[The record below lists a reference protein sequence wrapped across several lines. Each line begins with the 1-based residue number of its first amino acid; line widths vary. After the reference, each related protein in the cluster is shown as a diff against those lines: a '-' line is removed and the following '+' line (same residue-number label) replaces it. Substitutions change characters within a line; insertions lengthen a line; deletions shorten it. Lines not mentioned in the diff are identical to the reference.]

1 MTKPNPMEMEP
12 ISIETYAKLKAIRSR
27 IAELEGQI
35 KELEEEAYEL
45 VPRHTFDECKAM
57 GCVHTY
63 RNKWDCHHSCIRR
76 LHAKHS
82 LQDYYE
88 KMKPVFKPRVDYP
101 TLGWKQVA
109 TRGAKWKGEWHGF
122 TNVIQETDK
131 TLLLDDAWKTRLFK
145 STIFTLEDVTYIK
158 DRSGTTYFCADD
170 PATLDMQVTLLDV
183 AYREQAERNYRE
195 VTSMLKTPD
204 TSYPSGL
211 EQREG
216 ETKEEWENRIFGE

>member
-45 VPRHTFDECKAM
+45 VPKHTFEECKAM

-63 RNKWDCHHSCIRR
+63 RNKWDCHHSCVRR
-76 LHAKHS
+76 LHATHS

-88 KMKPVFKPRVDYP
+88 KMKPVFKPRVEYP
-101 TLGWKQVA
+101 MLGWKQVA

-122 TNVIQETDK
+122 TNVIQETEK

-158 DRSGTTYFCADD
+158 DRSGTVYFCADD

-183 AYREQAERNYRE
+183 AYREQAERNYRQ
-195 VTSMLKTPD
+195 VTSMLETPD

-216 ETKEEWENRIFGE
+216 ETKEEWEKRIFGE